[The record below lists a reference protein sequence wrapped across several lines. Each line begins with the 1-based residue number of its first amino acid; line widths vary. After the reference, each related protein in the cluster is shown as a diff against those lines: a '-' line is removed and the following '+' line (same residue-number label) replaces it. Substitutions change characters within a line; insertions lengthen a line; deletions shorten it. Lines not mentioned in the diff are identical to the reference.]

1 MVWGCGGFVES
12 VGVGV
17 GVGVGVVALLLE
29 QYLFLVVEV
38 GEHTLRR

>member
-1 MVWGCGGFVES
+1 MVWGCGGFV
-12 VGVGV
+12 GG
-17 GVGVGVVALLLE
+17 GGPGGGVVALLLE